1 MSRPAVR
8 TLQSPVQALRWL
20 HSLIGLTLACL
31 ALAASG
37 SAWADPPGRVGRIA
51 DTSGNVWIYDDEE
64 GDWVQPGRNRPVTEG
79 DRVSTERGGRAE
91 IQIGSAT
98 LRLDGGTDIEFQ
110 QLDDSRVQ
118 LRLHG
123 GSVALRTRGDSAR
136 EFIVLT
142 DEGRYEPL
150 RAGRYRVD
158 ARDNGSFGAAIT
170 GQLRFEAQDSVL
182 DLNAGQRAE
191 FWSERGQTHYAW
203 ATMPDDRFGDWAARE
218 EREDDRDRERHRY
231 VSPEMTGAEDLDR
244 HGRWDRHPDYGAIW
258 YPTVVVSGWAP
269 YRYGRWTWVSPWG
282 WTWVDDAPWG
292 FAPFHYGRWVSYG
305 GRWGWCPGQYVARP
319 VYAPALVA
327 WFGGSNVS
335 VGISIGG
342 PAVGWVPLGP
352 REIYHPTYSVT
363 NIYVRNVNVTHRNWH
378 GRNPRYE
385 RTVPTGPIMYTN
397 QGVAGGVTVV
407 PQGVM
412 RGKQPVASAVVPVD
426 AKTVS
431 RWQPSAAGAAQPAVV
446 PVAPPERRTRV
457 VATPGGAVPTTA
469 VPAAPGAV
477 RNTPWTAPGRIGA
490 ARGDGG
496 EANRAPGREP
506 RPEARIERPVQPVQP
521 SQPMQRV
528 VPPRPSVQPVPPSAQ
543 REAQREGDDR
553 RVRGRDDDDRSREI
567 RSRDAQ
573 GERRSAPPAVMQP
586 VPPAVQPVQPVQP
599 ARPMPPQRV
608 QPMPAPVRSER
619 EDRGG
624 RGEPRND
631 RGDDRGRGG
640 GGGEVNRERQNR

>member
-1 MSRPAVR
+1 MSRTVVR
-8 TLQSPVQALRWL
+8 TQRVPAEALRWL
-20 HSLIGLTLACL
+20 HALIGLTLACL

-98 LRLDGGTDIEFQ
+98 LRLDGGTDVEFH

-118 LRLHG
+118 VRLHG
-123 GSVALRTRGDSAR
+123 GSVALRARGDSAR
-136 EFIVLT
+136 EFAVLT

-158 ARDNGSFGAAIT
+158 TKDNGSFGAALT
-170 GQLRFEAQDSVL
+170 GQLRFEAHDSVL

-191 FWSERGQTHYAW
+191 FWRERGQTHYAW
-203 ATMPDDRFGDWAARE
+203 ASMPDDRFGEWVARE
-218 EREDDRDRERHRY
+218 ERDDDRERERHRY

-258 YPTVVVSGWAP
+258 YPSVTVAGWAP

-363 NIYVRNVNVTHRNWH
+363 NIYVRNVNVTHRHWH

-385 RTVPTGPIMYTN
+385 RTVPTGPIMYSN
-397 QGVAGGVTVV
+397 QGVAGGATVV
-407 PQGVM
+407 PQGVL
-412 RGKQPVASAVVPVD
+412 RSRQPVANAVVPVD

-431 RWQPSAAGAAQPAVV
+431 RWQSPAAGAAQPAVV
-446 PVAPPERRTRV
+446 PVAPPERRGRV

-469 VPAAPGAV
+469 VPSAPGAV
-477 RNTPWTAPGRIGA
+477 RNTPWTAPGRVGA

-506 RPEARIERPVQPVQP
+506 RPEARVERPVQPVQP

-528 VPPRPSVQPVPPSAQ
+528 VPPRPNVQPALPSAQ
-543 REAQREGDDR
+543 REGPREGDDR

-586 VPPAVQPVQPVQP
+586 VPPTAQPVQPVQQV
-599 ARPMPPQRV
+599 PPPRV
-608 QPMPAPVRSER
+608 QPMPAPARVER

-624 RGEPRND
+624 RGEPRNERGDD
-631 RGDDRGRGG
+631 RGDDRGRGR
-640 GGGEVNRERQNR
+640 GGEVNRERQNR